1 MELFKEK
8 NEHLKELFEEVSYQS
23 FYRDIFPSGSF
34 ERKGKYDDRKGNG
47 IAVTIDKDSYTR
59 VTITDEHEQIDDL
72 VNHDFVILNGLSYF
86 GNERTMRNA
95 TLLYAM
101 IFDIDGLS
109 DLNKL
114 KNLIS
119 HVTGNERIN
128 PRPTYLVNS
137 GHGVHLYYVFKEPI
151 PLYNHL
157 KEPLKKMKYHLT
169 ARLWNQYVSDIE
181 EPQYQGLNQGFRM
194 VGSPTKFG
202 KDYRLTAFK
211 IGDKI
216 DLDYLNSF
224 ITNEDDQVTNIEYE
238 STLSLEQAKEK
249 YPDWYEHKIKG
260 NEKKKTWKVKRD
272 LYDWWLGR
280 IKNEA
285 TYGHRYFCIM
295 ALAIYAIKC
304 DVPFS
309 ELEQDSY
316 DLIPRMNEANPQE
329 PFTHEDVLS
338 ALNAY
343 DENYKNFPRTDLEK
357 LTAIAMPENK
367 RNYQSQ
373 KNHLEE
379 SRAIRDIRMKRENKV
394 WWNEEGAPT
403 KEKLVLDY
411 IKENPNDNPTQ
422 IARALNVSR
431 PTVYKYLKVFREE
444 SIYDEEPLI
453 DVKGNK
459 FNQLKIKENS

>member
-1 MELFKEK
+1 MELFKQK
-8 NEHLKELFEEVSYQS
+8 NIYLSEFFEEVNYQL

-34 ERKGKYDDRKGNG
+34 ERKGKYDDKKGNG
-47 IAVTIDKDSYTR
+47 IAITIDEDRYTR

-119 HVTGNERIN
+119 HVTGKEQIN

-194 VGSPTKFG
+194 VGSPTKLG
-202 KDYRLTAFK
+202 KEYRLTAFK

-224 ITNEDDQVTNIEYE
+224 ITNEDDRVTQIEYQ
-238 STLSLEQAKEK
+238 STLTLEQAKEK
-249 YPDWYEHKIKG
+249 YPDWYDRKING

-304 DVPFS
+304 DIPFS

-343 DENYKNFPRTDLEK
+343 DENYKNFPRADLEK
-357 LTAIAMPENK
+357 LTAIAMPKNK
-367 RNYQSQ
+367 RNYRTQEM
-373 KNHLEE
+373 HLKGA
-379 SRAIRDIRMKRENKV
+379 RAIQEINNPNWRNEN
-394 WWNEEGAPT
+394 GAPT
-403 KEKLVLDY
+403 KEKQVYLWRSQNPKGTKAEC
-411 IKENPNDNPTQ
+411 IKDTG
-422 IARALNVSR
+422 ISKM
-431 PTVYKYLKVFREE
+431 TVYKWWDSEPEIIELREDDYVSHLRDEDFIVTKLK
-444 SIYDEEPLI
+444 
-453 DVKGNK
+453 
-459 FNQLKIKENS
+459 

>member
-1 MELFKEK
+1 MKLFKEK
-8 NEHLKELFEEVSYQS
+8 NIYLSEVFEEVDYQS

-34 ERKGKYDDRKGNG
+34 ERQGKYDDKKGNG
-47 IAVTIDKDSYTR
+47 ISVIIDQDRYRR
-59 VTITDEHEQIDDL
+59 VTVTDEHEQIQDL
-72 VNHDFVILNGLSYF
+72 INHDFVILNGLSYF

-95 TLLYAM
+95 TLMYAM

-119 HVTGNERIN
+119 HVTGKERIN

-157 KEPLKKMKYHLT
+157 KEPLKRMKYHLT
-169 ARLWNQYVSDIE
+169 GRLWNQYVSDIE

-194 VGSPTKFG
+194 VGSPSKFG

-224 ITNEDDQVTNIEYE
+224 ITNEDDKVTQIEYE
-238 STLSLEQAKEK
+238 STLTLEQAKEK

-304 DVPFS
+304 DISFPD
-309 ELEQDSY
+309 LEQDSF
-316 DLIPRMNEANPQE
+316 DLMPKMNEANPQE

-343 DENYKNFPRTDLEK
+343 GHTPFFS
-357 LTAIAMPENK
+357 
-367 RNYQSQ
+367 RNRII
-373 KNHLEE
+373 E
-379 SRAIRDIRMKRENKV
+379 
-394 WWNEEGAPT
+394 
-403 KEKLVLDY
+403 
-411 IKENPNDNPTQ
+411 
-422 IARALNVSR
+422 
-431 PTVYKYLKVFREE
+431 
-444 SIYDEEPLI
+444 
-453 DVKGNK
+453 
-459 FNQLKIKENS
+459 KIKP

>member
-1 MELFKEK
+1 MQLFNEK
-8 NEHLKELFEEVSYQS
+8 NEYLRQYFEEVSCQS
-23 FYRDIFPSGSF
+23 FYRHIFPIGSF
-34 ERKGKYDDRKGNG
+34 ERKGKYEDKKGNG
-47 IAVTIDKDSYTR
+47 IAVTIDKDGYTR
-59 VTITDEHEQIDDL
+59 VTITDEHEQIDEL

-86 GNERTMRNA
+86 GNERTMKNA

-119 HVTGNERIN
+119 HVTGKERIN

-169 ARLWNQYVSDIE
+169 GRLWNQYVSDIE

-202 KDYRLTAFK
+202 KEYRLTAFR

-224 ITNEDDQVTNIEYE
+224 ITNEDDKVTQIEYQ
-238 STLSLEQAKEK
+238 STLSLEAAKEK
-249 YPDWYEHKIKG
+249 YPDWYERKIKG
-260 NEKKKTWKVKRD
+260 NEKKKSWKVKRD

-304 DVPFS
+304 NVSFE
-309 ELEQDSY
+309 ELEQDSF

-343 DENYKNFPRTDLEK
+343 DENYKNFPREDLEK
-357 LTAIAMPENK
+357 LTAIAMPANK
-367 RNYQSQ
+367 RNYRTQEQ
-373 KNHLEE
+373 HLE
-379 SRAIRDIRMKRENKV
+379 RARAVQEIDYPNGSWRYKQPSK
-394 WWNEEGAPT
+394 EE
-403 KEKLVLDY
+403 LVLDY
-411 IKENPNDNPTQ
+411 IKENPNQTPTE
-422 IARALNVSR
+422 IAKALNVSR
-431 PTVYKYLKVFREE
+431 PTVYKY
-444 SIYDEEPLI
+444 
-453 DVKGNK
+453 
-459 FNQLKIKENS
+459 IKKEK

>member
-1 MELFKEK
+1 MKLFKEK
-8 NEHLKELFEEVSYQS
+8 NIYLSEVFEEVDYQS
-23 FYRDIFPSGSF
+23 FYDIFPSGSF
-34 ERKGKYDDRKGNG
+34 ERQGKYDDKKGNG
-47 IAVTIDKDSYTR
+47 ISVIIDQDRYRR
-59 VTITDEHEQIDDL
+59 VTVTDEHEQIQDL
-72 VNHDFVILNGLSYF
+72 INHDFVILNGLSYF

-95 TLLYAM
+95 TLMYAM

-119 HVTGNERIN
+119 HVTGKERIN

-157 KEPLKKMKYHLT
+157 KEPLKRMKYHLT
-169 ARLWNQYVSDIE
+169 GRLWNQYVSDIE

-194 VGSPTKFG
+194 VGSPSKFG

-224 ITNEDDQVTNIEYE
+224 ITNEDDKVTQIEYE
-238 STLSLEQAKEK
+238 STLTLEQAKEK

-304 DVPFS
+304 DISFPD
-309 ELEQDSY
+309 LEQDSF
-316 DLIPRMNEANPQE
+316 DLMPKMNEANPQE

-343 DENYKNFPRTDLEK
+343 DENYKNFPRADLEK
-357 LTAIAMPENK
+357 LTAIAMPKNK
-367 RNYQSQ
+367 RNYQKQSD
-373 KNHLEE
+373 HLEE
-379 SRAIRDIRMKRENKV
+379 ARAIRDIRMKRENKV
-394 WWNEEGAPT
+394 WYNENGAPT
-403 KEKLVLDY
+403 KEDQVYLWRSQ
-411 IKENPNDNPTQ
+411 NPKGTKADCIRDTG
-422 IARALNVSR
+422 ISKM
-431 PTVYKYLKVFREE
+431 TVYKWWESEPFIELREDDYV
-444 SIYDEEPLI
+444 SHLRDEDFI
-453 DVKGNK
+453 GTKTK
-459 FNQLKIKENS
+459 

>member
-8 NEHLKELFEEVSYQS
+8 NIYLSEVFEEVNYQS

-34 ERKGKYDDRKGNG
+34 ERKGKYDDKKGNG
-47 IAVTIDKDSYTR
+47 IAVTIDEDRYTR

-72 VNHDFVILNGLSYF
+72 VNHDFVILNALSYF

-95 TLLYAM
+95 TLMYAM
-101 IFDIDGLS
+101 IFDIDGLN

-119 HVTGNERIN
+119 HVTGKERIN

-211 IGDKI
+211 IGSKI

-224 ITNEDDQVTNIEYE
+224 ITNEDDKVTQLEYQ
-238 STLSLEQAKEK
+238 STLTLKQAKEK
-249 YPDWYEHKIKG
+249 YPDWYDQKINGK
-260 NEKKKTWKVKRD
+260 EKKKTWKVKRD

-304 DVPFS
+304 DIPFS

-343 DENYKNFPRTDLEK
+343 DENYKNFPRADLEK
-357 LTAIAMPENK
+357 LTAIAMPGNK
-367 RNYQSQ
+367 RNYRTQEM
-373 KNHLEE
+373 HLKGA
-379 SRAIRDIRMKRENKV
+379 RAIQEINNPNWRNEN
-394 WWNEEGAPT
+394 GAPT
-403 KEKLVLDY
+403 KEELVHFWRY
-411 IKENPNDNPTQ
+411 KNPLGTKAQCNRETGIDPKT
-422 IARALNVSR
+422 IRKWWDTL
-431 PTVYKYLKVFREE
+431 PELIEFREDDYV
-444 SIYDEEPLI
+444 SYLRDE
-453 DVKGNK
+453 D
-459 FNQLKIKENS
+459 LKMTKPK

>member
-1 MELFKEK
+1 
-8 NEHLKELFEEVSYQS
+8 
-23 FYRDIFPSGSF
+23 
-34 ERKGKYDDRKGNG
+34 
-47 IAVTIDKDSYTR
+47 
-59 VTITDEHEQIDDL
+59 
-72 VNHDFVILNGLSYF
+72 
-86 GNERTMRNA
+86 
-95 TLLYAM
+95 
-101 IFDIDGLS
+101 
-109 DLNKL
+109 
-114 KNLIS
+114 
-119 HVTGNERIN
+119 
-128 PRPTYLVNS
+128 
-137 GHGVHLYYVFKEPI
+137 LYYVFKEPI

-157 KEPLKKMKYHLT
+157 KEPLKRMKYHLT
-169 ARLWNQYVSDIE
+169 TRLWNQYVSDIE

-224 ITNEDDQVTNIEYE
+224 ITNEDDKATQIEYQ
-238 STLSLEQAKEK
+238 STLTLEQAKEK
-249 YPDWYEHKIKG
+249 YPDWYEQKIIG
-260 NEKKKTWKVKRD
+260 NEKKKSWKVKRD

-304 DVPFS
+304 DIPFS

-357 LTAIAMPENK
+357 LTAIAMPKNK
-367 RNYQSQ
+367 RNYRTQEM
-373 KNHLEE
+373 HLKGA
-379 SRAIRDIRMKRENKV
+379 RAIQEINNPNWRNEN
-394 WWNEEGAPT
+394 GAPT
-403 KEKLVLDY
+403 KEKQIY
-411 IKENPNDNPTQ
+411 IWRSQNPKATKAQCSRDTGIDPKTIRKWWDCKQEDTKLKKED
-422 IARALNVSR
+422 L
-431 PTVYKYLKVFREE
+431 
-444 SIYDEEPLI
+444 
-453 DVKGNK
+453 
-459 FNQLKIKENS
+459 

>member
-1 MELFKEK
+1 MKKDIEIFIKK
-8 NEHLKELFEEVSYQS
+8 NEYLLNEFDEVDYKT
-23 FYRDIFPSGSF
+23 FYRDLFPLGSF
-34 ERKGKYDDRKGNG
+34 ERKGKYDDKKGNG
-47 IAVTIDKDSYTR
+47 IAITIDKDRYTR
-59 VTITDEHEQIDDL
+59 VTVTDEHEQIDEL

-101 IFDIDGLS
+101 VFDIDGLN

-119 HVTGNERIN
+119 HVTGKERIN

-202 KDYRLTAFK
+202 KNYRLTAFK

-224 ITNEDDQVTNIEYE
+224 ITNPDDQVTNIEYE
-238 STLSLEQAKEK
+238 STLTLEEAKEK
-249 YPDWYEHKIKG
+249 YPDWYDRKING

-304 DVPFS
+304 DVPFT

-316 DLIPRMNEANPQE
+316 DLIPRMNEANLQE

-343 DENYKNFPRTDLEK
+343 DENYKNFPRADLEK
-357 LTAIAMPENK
+357 LTAIAMPKNK
-367 RNYQSQ
+367 RNYQKQSD
-373 KNHLEE
+373 HLEE
-379 SRAIRDIRMKRENKV
+379 ARAIRDIRMKRENKV
-394 WWNEEGAPT
+394 WYNENGRPVGSGT
-403 KEKLVLDY
+403 KENEV
-411 IKENPNDNPTQ
+411 KEWRTQNPKGTKAQCNRDTG
-422 IARALNVSR
+422 
-431 PTVYKYLKVFREE
+431 
-444 SIYDEEPLI
+444 I
-453 DVKGNK
+453 DPKTIRK
-459 FNQLKIKENS
+459 WWTLFNGG